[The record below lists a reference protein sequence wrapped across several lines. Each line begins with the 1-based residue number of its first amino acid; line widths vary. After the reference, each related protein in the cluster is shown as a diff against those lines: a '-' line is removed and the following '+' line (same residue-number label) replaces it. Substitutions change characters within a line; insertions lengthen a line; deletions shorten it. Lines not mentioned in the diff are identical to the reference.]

1 MGPMFA
7 TLAILTGVSLWLL
20 SFRERHM
27 ANPGRKI
34 PHFGAP
40 PRSDGRASLYLILG
54 AALLG
59 VTASYVSS
67 QSSLWVGVLPMLSAG
82 LLYSAL
88 IYRHNRSIDR
98 EDHALSHGRGS

>member
-1 MGPMFA
+1 MFA
-7 TLAILTGVSLWLL
+7 ALAIMIGVSLWLL
-20 SFRERHM
+20 SFRERHL

-40 PRSDGRASLYLILG
+40 PRSDGRAFLYLMLG
-54 AALLG
+54 AALPG
-59 VTASYVSS
+59 ATASYVSS
-67 QSSLWVGVLPMLSAG
+67 QSSLWVGILPMLSAG

-98 EDHALSHGRGS
+98 RDHALSRDRGS